1 MSPVLGKPDHR
12 VMQTITRLTGAKLQ
26 RVLQGPSAGVDTSIL
41 SIDRDRVLI
50 ASTDPISFI
59 PRIGPQASGR
69 LSVQAIASDV
79 ATSGFVPKFA
89 LFELNL
95 PPSIGDETL
104 IQYWKSI
111 HQTCRKFGISII
123 GGHTG
128 RFEGCDYTVVG
139 GGTMLAIG
147 SSNKYVTTNMA
158 HSGDDLILTKSA
170 AIEAAAVL
178 ASSFPKTVSQKL
190 GRDVLD
196 KTQKLIDRTSTVE
209 DATAAASAGLR
220 EGGVTAM
227 HDVTEGGVVSA
238 ILDLATASEL
248 TARIEEESIPVFD
261 EVRQVC
267 ELFHLDPMKSLG
279 QGCLLIA
286 SRPHRTD
293 AILQRL
299 RRSKIPARQVGTLR
313 RQTGHSVIRKN
324 GREFR
329 MSSPKVDPY
338 WHVYWKAVRNK
349 LR

>member
-1 MSPVLGKPDHR
+1 ME
-12 VMQTITRLTGAKLQ
+12 TITRLTGAKLKL
-26 RVLQGPSAGVDTSIL
+26 VLQGPASGVDNSIL
-41 SIDRDRVLI
+41 NIDGDRVLI

-79 ATSGFVPKFA
+79 ATSGFAPKFA

-95 PPSIGDETL
+95 PPSMRDETL

-147 SSNKYVTTNMA
+147 SSEKYVTTGMA
-158 HSGDDLILTKSA
+158 HSRDDLILTKSA

-190 GRDVLD
+190 GGDVLD
-196 KTQKLIDRTSTVE
+196 KTQRLIDITSIVKDGT
-209 DATAAASAGLR
+209 TAASAGLR
-220 EGGVTAM
+220 DRGVTAM

-238 ILDLATASEL
+238 ILDLATASRL
-248 TARIEEESIPVFD
+248 KATVEEESIPVFD

-267 ELFHLDPMKSLG
+267 ELFHLDPLKSLG
-279 QGCLLIA
+279 QGCLVIA
-286 SRPHRTD
+286 SRPGRTD
-293 AILQRL
+293 AILRRL
-299 RRSKIPARQVGTLR
+299 RRSKIPSRLVGTLGKK
-313 RQTGHSVIRKN
+313 TGHSMIRKGN
-324 GREFR
+324 RESR
-329 MSSPKVDPY
+329 MTYPVADPY
-338 WHVYWKAVRNK
+338 WNVYWKAIRNK